1 MLRTTTTYAGI
12 GAVYMGTEAVLR
24 TNRDEDDIWNRL
36 IAAAFAGSFV
46 GVRKGSFFV
55 SAGAAAA
62 MAGGVAFHH
71 VFHSLGPYD
80 GDFSKKRL
88 RLIYRE

>member
-12 GAVYMGTEAVLR
+12 GAVFMGTEALLR
-24 TNRDEDDIWNRL
+24 TKRDEDDIWNRL
-36 IAAAFAGSFV
+36 LAAAFAGSFV

-80 GDFSKKRL
+80 EDFSKKRL